1 MDETLLLFIQQ
12 NFPEAR
18 ILDYIETYELM
29 RQLEVA
35 EFEDELVN
43 MLGIVEMYDVQDFL
57 DLFHSKIVTYLRQVI
72 GMHEI
77 RVDDTAPIRTL
88 IHVLDTII
96 RIQDWID
103 HDWVVTVTE
112 SALDD
117 EEKFCE
123 MAFTITGENPHGL
136 IVHLEEVSPAF
147 ISKLQELHSPMSQ
160 TEIATHEDN
169 PDLIEQL
176 RLVKEFVNYDD
187 ALGFKMLKI
196 GIRVG
201 AELSVYTNLI
211 HKHFDNKTEEE
222 ISREIFVL
230 LFMASDTYKD
240 IMNAL
245 GSLLH
250 LVFDDLNKIT
260 RIDTNVK
267 NKLIAF
273 EAFKVKKKHNTEVN
287 NEQK

>member
-43 MLGIVEMYDVQDFL
+43 MLGLIEMYDIQDFL
-57 DLFHSKIVTYLRQVI
+57 DLFHSKVVTYLRQVI

-77 RVDDTAPIRTL
+77 QVDDTAPIRTL

-103 HDWVVTVTE
+103 HDWVITVTE

-123 MAFTITGENPHGL
+123 MAFTLTGENPHGL
-136 IVHLEEVSPAF
+136 IAHLEEVSSSFMA
-147 ISKLQELHSPMSQ
+147 KLQELHAPMSQ
-160 TEIATHEDN
+160 IEIATHEDDK
-169 PDLIEQL
+169 DLIEQL

-196 GIRVG
+196 GVRVG

-250 LVFDDLNKIT
+250 MVFDDLNKIT

-273 EAFKVKKKHNTEVN
+273 EAFKVKKKHNTEVK